1 MTPVVPDFDDYPIQH
16 LPTALQMT
24 AEALVVTWDD
34 GAESTYP
41 LLWLREYSL
50 DPVTF
55 NHQTREQNLAIIDL
69 PDTVSLSSASI
80 AADGMI
86 QVTFKTEG
94 LTSTYHP
101 GWLRTHCPQ
110 NPTPQYTLPDRVL
123 WTAKDRSVPPRF
135 DGRNIADNTIFEGWL
150 GAMRAYGV
158 GLIEQLPVAPGTLET
173 VIDRI
178 GPIRATNFGRL
189 YDVENKAD
197 TNSNA
202 YTAQPLRAHTDLAT
216 REYQPGIQFF
226 FCMANEVSQG
236 ASILSDGFAIAER
249 IRQDHPEQYA
259 FLTDHPVMFVNKDKD
274 SEYRY
279 EVPIFETDYRGNLT
293 TVRFTYWLRAPMT
306 GDITTIKRFHEA
318 TSLLHHYADHPDFQ
332 IRFRLA
338 PGDLVGFDNRRIFH
352 GRDGFDPSEGARWFR
367 GCYLEREEIESRLRV
382 LDRNKRL
389 AGI

>member
-1 MTPVVPDFDDYPIQH
+1 M
-16 LPTALQMT
+16 
-24 AEALVVTWDD
+24 VTWDD

-86 QVTFKTEG
+86 QVTFETEG
-94 LTSTYHP
+94 LTSSYHP

-123 WTAKDRSVPPRF
+123 WTAKDGSVPPRF
-135 DGRNIADNTIFEGWL
+135 DGRNIADNTVFEGWL

-226 FCMANEVSQG
+226 FCMANAVSQG

-389 AGI
+389 AGV